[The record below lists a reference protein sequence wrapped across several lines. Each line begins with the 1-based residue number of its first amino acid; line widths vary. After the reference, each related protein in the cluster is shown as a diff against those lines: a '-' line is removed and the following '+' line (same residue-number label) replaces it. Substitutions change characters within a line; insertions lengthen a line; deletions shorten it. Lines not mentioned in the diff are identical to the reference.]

1 MARLAAGKKRK
12 KASPTL
18 EENTKPP
25 AGAPA
30 EDPLKLATD
39 VYREVG
45 GFRRFVEWASDEK
58 NIGVFY
64 KDIFLKMLA
73 KGVEAS
79 SGKEEAIIVRI
90 ENRAKE

>member
-1 MARLAAGKKRK
+1 MARKASGKKKKSGAAREEDARPPEARDPVSLAA
-12 KASPTL
+12 
-18 EENTKPP
+18 
-25 AGAPA
+25 
-30 EDPLKLATD
+30 D

-73 KGVEAS
+73 RGVEAS
-79 SGKEEAIIVRI
+79 NEREEAIVVRI

>member
-1 MARLAAGKKRK
+1 MARKALGKKKKSGPARAEEARPPEAGDPARLAA
-12 KASPTL
+12 
-18 EENTKPP
+18 
-25 AGAPA
+25 
-30 EDPLKLATD
+30 D

-64 KDIFLKMLA
+64 KDIFLKLLA
-73 KGVEAS
+73 KEVEAS
-79 SGKEEAIIVRI
+79 SERKEAIVVRI

>member
-1 MARLAAGKKRK
+1 MAR
-12 KASPTL
+12 KASGK
-18 EENTKPP
+18 NKISGAKPRRAARP
-25 AGAPA
+25 PEAK
-30 EDPLKLATD
+30 DPVTLATE

-45 GFRRFVEWASDEK
+45 GFKRFVEWASDEK

-73 KGVEAS
+73 KEVEAS
-79 SGKEEAIIVRI
+79 SEREEAIIVRI